1 MSAEELHLWKAFN
14 RDSPISDVRG
24 DIQASIVAAAAFQSQ
39 GAKVTA
45 LDLLPKWSDTDVEE
59 DRDED
64 DGEEL
69 LKSFLFSRSLD
80 TQTNPQLE

>member
-14 RDSPISDVRG
+14 LDSPISDVRG

>member
-45 LDLLPKWSDTDVEE
+45 LDLLPKWSDTDVED
-59 DRDED
+59 DRDEG

>member
-59 DRDED
+59 DRNED